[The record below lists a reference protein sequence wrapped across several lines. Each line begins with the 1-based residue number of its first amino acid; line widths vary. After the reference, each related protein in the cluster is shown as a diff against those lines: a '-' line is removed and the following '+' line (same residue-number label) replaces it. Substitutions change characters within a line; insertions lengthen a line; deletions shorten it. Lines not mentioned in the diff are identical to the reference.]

1 MSEDKPAYSGRPGTH
16 KAGNGRYLFDFAA
29 MEKTTTGSGYS
40 RTFGSVVE
48 GERMQVS
55 LRLKPRGTGSRPH
68 THKNEQFNWVVK
80 GTLRVRIG
88 EGEET
93 LAPAGTLV
101 YVPPGVVHT
110 MVATP
115 EEDVLFLVCKDM
127 SDLIHG
133 VAIDG
138 TDSGPH
144 YDPGF
149 EPGDSE
155 TTQTT
160 RG

>member
-1 MSEDKPAYSGRPGTH
+1 MAEEAAGKSGKTGTH
-16 KAGNGRYLFDFAA
+16 KAGDGRYLFDFEA
-29 MEKTTTGSGYS
+29 MEKTTSGSGYS

-80 GTLRVRIG
+80 GTLRVKIG
-88 EGEET
+88 DGEET
-93 LAPAGTLV
+93 LAPAGMPV
-101 YVPPGVVHT
+101 YVPAGMVHT

-115 EEDVLFLVCKDM
+115 EEDVLFFVCKDM
-127 SDLIHG
+127 SDRIYG
-133 VAIDG
+133 VALDG

-144 YDPGF
+144 YEPGF
-149 EPGDSE
+149 EPKKSE
-155 TTQTT
+155 TA
-160 RG
+160 